1 MHRIETPVS
10 TIHSQ
15 GRLITGNGTQ
25 RTREAWRTELTVIKI
40 ERRIGQQP
48 QKRVDRFEQLD
59 ALVQQLPAEE
69 DLGVCED
76 MQYQPF

>member
-1 MHRIETPVS
+1 VIE
-10 TIHSQ
+10 
-15 GRLITGNGTQ
+15 
-25 RTREAWRTELTVIKI
+25 I
-40 ERRIGQQP
+40 ERRIGQGP

-76 MQYQPF
+76 MQYQPFRRHHERMRLWFALTEPETVRSK

>member
-1 MHRIETPVS
+1 VIE
-10 TIHSQ
+10 
-15 GRLITGNGTQ
+15 
-25 RTREAWRTELTVIKI
+25 I
-40 ERRIGQQP
+40 ERRIGQRP

-76 MQYQPF
+76 MQYQLFRRQHERVRLWFALTEPETVGSR